1 MGPFFLFNPLY
12 YGKKILMNKILILIF
27 TFFVSAAVNADVIGQ
42 TLSKT
47 SEKISEYTIG
57 LIPGE
62 GHTEVSIDLR
72 ESSKPNY
79 SILAVRELLKLDSG
93 NIFTQISLFNTEHLN
108 KEKMIGN
115 FGLGSRKLF
124 SDNTMLAGF
133 NAFVDNDFNNENRRA
148 SIGFELRNSVLDFN
162 SNIYKGLDDT
172 QDEHVLDGW
181 DYKLASQVPYL
192 HWSKI
197 FINHYEWDGVLRND
211 IKGTKIG
218 SEMNLTN
225 SLNFEIAYDD
235 KDKKGLEDEWY
246 AKIKFVHPPRNNG
259 STVMDGISQVAFKE
273 NKDMSGELLSKV
285 ERNNK
290 IMIEFKGSATISRT
304 D

>member
-1 MGPFFLFNPLY
+1 M
-12 YGKKILMNKILILIF
+12 KKILLSIIATLFF
-27 TFFVSAAVNADVIGQ
+27 TAANADVIGQ
-42 TLSKT
+42 SLSKA

-62 GHTEVSIDLR
+62 GHTEASIDLR
-72 ESSKPNY
+72 EHSKPNY

-93 NIFTQISLFNTEHLN
+93 NIFTQFSLFNTEQTN
-108 KEKMIGN
+108 EEKIIGN

-124 SDNTMLAGF
+124 DNNTMLAGF
-133 NAFVDNDFNNENRRA
+133 NAFIDNDFSETNRRA

-162 SNIYKGLDDT
+162 SNIYKALEDS
-172 QDEHVLDGW
+172 QDERVLDGW
-181 DYKLASQVPYL
+181 DYRLASQVPYL

-197 FINHYEWDGVLRND
+197 FINHYEWDGVLRDD
-211 IKGTKIG
+211 IKGLKIG
-218 SEMNLTN
+218 SEMILTE
-225 SLNFEIAYDD
+225 SLNLEIAYDD

-246 AKIKFVHPPRNNG
+246 AKIQFVHPPRNNG
-259 STVMDGISQVAFKE
+259 PTAMDGVSQVAWKE

>member
-1 MGPFFLFNPLY
+1 M
-12 YGKKILMNKILILIF
+12 KKILILVLTLFISS
-27 TFFVSAAVNADVIGQ
+27 VANADVIGQ
-42 TLSKT
+42 SLSKA

-72 ESSKPNY
+72 ESSKPDF

-93 NIFTQISLFNTEHLN
+93 NIFTQMSLFNTEQAN
-108 KEKMIGN
+108 EEKIIGN

-124 SDNTMLAGF
+124 DNNTMLAGF
-133 NAFVDNDFNNENRRA
+133 NAFIDNDFSETNRRA

-162 SNIYKGLDDT
+162 SNIYKGLQDS

-181 DYKLASQVPYL
+181 DYRLASQVPYL

-197 FINHYEWDGVLRND
+197 FINHYEWDGVLRDD
-211 IKGTKIG
+211 IKGTKMG
-218 SEMNLTN
+218 SEMILTK
-225 SLNFEIAYDD
+225 SLNLEVAYDD

-246 AKIKFVHPPRNNG
+246 AKILFVHPPRNNG
-259 STVMDGISQVAFKE
+259 PTAMDGVSQVAWKE

-285 ERNNK
+285 KRNNK

>member
-1 MGPFFLFNPLY
+1 M
-12 YGKKILMNKILILIF
+12 KKILTLIIIF
-27 TFFVSAAVNADVIGQ
+27 FISTVANADLVGQ
-42 TLSKT
+42 SLSKA
-47 SEKISEYTIG
+47 SEKISEYTVG

-62 GHTEVSIDLR
+62 GHTEASIDIR
-72 ESSKPNY
+72 EGYKPDY

-93 NIFTQISLFNTEHLN
+93 NIFTQFSLFNTEHLN
-108 KEKMIGN
+108 KEKIIGN

-181 DYKLASQVPYL
+181 DYRLASQVPYL

-235 KDKKGLEDEWY
+235 KNKKGLDDDWY
-246 AKIKFVHPPRNNG
+246 AKIRFVHPPRNNG
-259 STVMDGISQVAFKE
+259 PTVMDGISQNAWKE

-290 IMIEFKGSATISRT
+290 IMIEFKGSATISRSE
-304 D
+304 

>member
-1 MGPFFLFNPLY
+1 M
-12 YGKKILMNKILILIF
+12 KILVIILSLFI
-27 TFFVSAAVNADVIGQ
+27 TTVANADIKGQ
-42 TLSKT
+42 ALSKV

-72 ESSKPNY
+72 EDSKPNY
-79 SILAVRELLKLDSG
+79 SILAVRELLKIDSG
-93 NIFTQISLFNTEHLN
+93 NIFTQFSLLETEQAN
-108 KEKMIGN
+108 EEKIIGN
-115 FGLGSRKLF
+115 FGLGSRKLL
-124 SDNTMLAGF
+124 NEKTLLVGL
-133 NAFVDNDFNNENRRA
+133 NAFVDNDFSETNRRA
-148 SIGFELRNSVLDFN
+148 SMGFELRNSVLDFH
-162 SNIYKGLDDT
+162 SNIYKGLQDSDD
-172 QDEHVLDGW
+172 ERVLDGW
-181 DYKLASQVPYL
+181 DYRLASQVPYL

-218 SEMNLTN
+218 SEMILTR
-225 SLNFEIAYDD
+225 SLNLEVAYDD

-246 AKIKFVHPPRNNG
+246 TKIQFVHPPRNNG
-259 STVMDGISQVAFKE
+259 PTAMDGVSQVAWKE

-285 ERNNK
+285 KRNNK
-290 IMIEFKGSATISRT
+290 IMIEFKGSATVSRA

>member
-1 MGPFFLFNPLY
+1 M
-12 YGKKILMNKILILIF
+12 KKILILILTLF
-27 TFFVSAAVNADVIGQ
+27 ITSVANADVIGQ
-42 TLSKT
+42 SLSKA

-72 ESSKPNY
+72 ESSKPDY

-93 NIFTQISLFNTEHLN
+93 NIFTQFSIFNTEHAN
-108 KEKMIGN
+108 KEKIIGN

-124 SDNTMLAGF
+124 NDNTMLVGF
-133 NAFVDNDFNNENRRA
+133 NTFLDNDFNEDHRRA
-148 SIGFELRNSVLDFN
+148 SIGFELRNSVLDFH
-162 SNIYKGLDDT
+162 SNIYKGYQDT
-172 QDEHVLDGW
+172 QDERVLDGW
-181 DYKLASQVPYL
+181 DYRLASQVPYL
-192 HWSKI
+192 HWSKV
-197 FINHYEWDGVLRND
+197 FINHYEWDGILRDD
-211 IKGTKIG
+211 IKGTKMG
-218 SEMNLTN
+218 SEMILTR

-246 AKIKFVHPPRNNG
+246 AKILFVHPPRDNG
-259 STVMDGISQVAFKE
+259 PTARDGISQVAWKE

-285 ERNNK
+285 KRNNK